1 MTHVPPAPDGFEWR
15 QFSDVFALKPLG
27 WHERSKVVT
36 TTAPPTD
43 LHATSPETF
52 SETEF
57 FETGFTLHVI
67 RNANT
72 LYGVNAEAVAAA
84 HLVSFLQVRAKE
96 DILLLDEKVQGG
108 ILRMIARYVDRS
120 PGLRPVMVHKFLA
133 ANNSADS
140 VHVFTFES
148 PVETWDE
155 NWAMYGE
162 TILGNLC
169 MRQDTPANEPI
180 Y

>member
-1 MTHVPPAPDGFEWR
+1 MTHVPPAPNGFEWR
-15 QFSDVFALKPLG
+15 QFSDVFVLKPLG
-27 WHERSKVVT
+27 WNERSKVDT
-36 TTAPPTD
+36 TKEPSVD

-57 FETGFTLHVI
+57 FETGFTLQII
-67 RNANT
+67 RNAGA
-72 LYGVNAEAVAAA
+72 LYSASAEAVASA
-84 HLVSFLQVRAKE
+84 HLLPFLQERAKE
-96 DILLLDEKVQGG
+96 DILLLNEEVQGE
-108 ILRMIARYVDRS
+108 IVRMIARYVDHS
-120 PGLRPVMVHKFLA
+120 PGLRPVTVHKFLA
-133 ANNSADS
+133 VNNTADC

-169 MRQDTPANEPI
+169 MKQDTPANEPI